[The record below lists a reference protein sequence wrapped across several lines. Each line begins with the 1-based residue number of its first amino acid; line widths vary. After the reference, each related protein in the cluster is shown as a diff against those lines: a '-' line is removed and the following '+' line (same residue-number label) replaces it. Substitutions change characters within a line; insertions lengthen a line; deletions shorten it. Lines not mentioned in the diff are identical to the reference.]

1 LGTRIA
7 VDAMGGDRAPGEIV
21 RGAVDACSGD
31 CEILLVGRR
40 ASVVAELEG
49 IGVREIPNLRVVDA
63 PDTVA
68 MDEAPTRALRQR
80 ESSLYRAIDMVRT
93 GEADAAVSAGNSGAA
108 MAIALMT
115 LGRIA
120 GIERPAIA
128 TVWPRQDGLETVL
141 LDAGANVD
149 CSAENLRQFALMG
162 RAFSEG
168 VCHIQN
174 PRVALLSIGEEDSK
188 GNALTKEAA
197 PLLRSA
203 PVNFIG
209 NVEGRHIFSGG
220 ADVIVCDGFTG
231 NVTLKVAEATAEA
244 FASLLLAEIEKSP
257 NRTQLEELMK
267 PCVDQVRVRTDYDQY
282 GGAPLLGVNGVVII
296 GHGRSNARAVR
307 NAVREA
313 AEAVRYG
320 VVERIRSAAATPT
333 PVQTAA

>member
-1 LGTRIA
+1 
-7 VDAMGGDRAPGEIV
+7 M
-21 RGAVDACSGD
+21 
-31 CEILLVGRR
+31 
-40 ASVVAELEG
+40 
-49 IGVREIPNLRVVDA
+49 
-63 PDTVA
+63 
-68 MDEAPTRALRQR
+68 
-80 ESSLYRAIDMVRT
+80 YRAIDMVRT

-115 LGRIA
+115 LGRIP

-162 RAFSEG
+162 CAFSEG
-168 VCHIQN
+168 VCHIKD

-188 GNALTKEAA
+188 GNALTKDAA
-197 PLLRSA
+197 PLLRAA
-203 PVNFIG
+203 PINFVG
-209 NVEGRHIFSGG
+209 NVEGRHIFTGG

-244 FASLLLAEIEKSP
+244 FASLLVAEMEKSP
-257 NRTQLEELMK
+257 EKALLTDLMK
-267 PCVDQVRVRTDYDQY
+267 PCLDRVRARTDYDQY

-296 GHGRSNARAVR
+296 GHGRSNARAVA

-313 AEAVRYG
+313 VEAVRNG
-320 VVERIRSAAATPT
+320 VVERIRSAAAVPV

>member
-1 LGTRIA
+1 
-7 VDAMGGDRAPGEIV
+7 MGGDRAPAEIV
-21 RGAVDACSGD
+21 RGAVDACSRD

-40 ASVVAELEG
+40 ASVVAELG
-49 IGVREIPNLRVVDA
+49 SLGVVEIAGLSVVDA
-63 PDTVA
+63 ADVVA
-68 MDEAPTRALRQR
+68 MDETPTHALRRR
-80 ESSLYRAIDMVRT
+80 ESSMYRAIDMVRT

-115 LGRIA
+115 LGRIP

-162 RAFSEG
+162 CAFSEG
-168 VCHIQN
+168 VCHIKD

-188 GNALTKEAA
+188 GNALTKDAA
-197 PLLRSA
+197 PLLRAA
-203 PVNFIG
+203 PINFVG
-209 NVEGRHIFSGG
+209 NVEGRHIFTGG

-244 FASLLLAEIEKSP
+244 FASLLVAEMEKSP
-257 NRTQLEELMK
+257 EKALLTDLMK
-267 PCVDQVRVRTDYDQY
+267 PCLDRVRARTDYDQY

-296 GHGRSNARAVR
+296 GHGRSNARAVA

-313 AEAVRYG
+313 VEAVRNG
-320 VVERIRSAAATPT
+320 VVERIRSAAAVPV